1 MKRFLQSLFLLI
13 AISSTTLAQER
24 TITGTITSR
33 PDGLPVPNA
42 SIKIKGTTISGFSDG
57 AGRYSIKTPSIP
69 AVLIISY
76 IGYVSQE
83 VNVTNQSIVNV
94 GLQEDANQLNEVLVV
109 SYGTTN
115 KKVFTGSVGQIDAKD
130 FEKRPITNALS
141 SVVGSVPGVSTTIAS
156 GAPGSSPGIRI
167 RGFGSIN
174 ASSDALVV
182 VDGAVYNG
190 GVSNINP
197 DDIETISL
205 LKDAATTALYGS
217 RASNGVVQITTK
229 KGRIGKPTL
238 NFKATSGWLG
248 RGLQEYERV
257 DAFQYYP
264 VMWEG
269 LRNSLTYGSARIPLA
284 TANGIASGTISSY
297 NGISYS
303 GINTLLGYNPFN
315 VPGNQIVGL
324 DGAINP
330 NAQLLYAD
338 DLDWAEQAA
347 QGGKQRQNY
356 NMTYSG
362 ASETT
367 DYFGSFGYTNEEGY
381 LVKSSLKR
389 YNARLN
395 VNTQPLK
402 WFKTGINL
410 AGTYIDSQFDN
421 VDDGGGSS
429 FINPFYISRY
439 IGPIYPVNLHDAAGN
454 LILDENGNK
463 RYDFGDGRPFSQG
476 RHTIFENLQDSQ
488 NDVRAGITSRAYATI
503 NLYKG
508 LKFTTNISFDLEDIH
523 RRTYDN
529 PILGDG
535 APAGRSYHY
544 LYRTTNSTFNQ
555 ILDYT
560 KDFGKHHLDVLA
572 AHENFSYRYNTL
584 TGAKTGQIVE
594 GIVELPN
601 FSTITSASSNEN
613 NATVESYFSR
623 LNYNFDQKYLFSASL
638 RRDGNS
644 KFAPEVRWDNFWS
657 VGGGWNV
664 SEESFFKVGWID
676 QLKLRSS
683 YGVLGNAEG
692 LGNFPYQ
699 ALYQLGN
706 NNAAAPGLTQQSL
719 ANNELT
725 WETSKNFDVGID
737 FSLLKGRI
745 GGSFEY
751 YNRITDGLIFDV
763 PISLS
768 SGGTTASATNNF
780 TIPTNIG
787 AMHNR
792 GLELTINA
800 HAVKSNDF
808 NYRVGLNLTT
818 INNQITK
825 MPDQNPIIIDG
836 TKAYSVGHSVYDFYL
851 RDFYGV
857 DPQNGDALYRT
868 NTVTSNSRIIG
879 QDTLTT
885 VHGEAN
891 LRYVGASS
899 IPDLAGSMN
908 HTLSYKNFSLNFQ
921 FTFQLGGKVY
931 DGAYAS
937 LMHSGNYGTALSTD
951 ILNRWQT
958 PGQVTSV
965 PRMDG
970 GQVVNLGG
978 GNSSRWLTNASYLQ
992 LNSANLSYNIPKEW
1006 LSKINAKNAS
1016 LFVSGENL
1024 ALLSKRKGMNV
1035 SGSFSGTTNNSYNYS
1050 RIVSVGLNVTF

>member
-1 MKRFLQSLFLLI
+1 M
-13 AISSTTLAQER
+13 AQER
-24 TITGTITSR
+24 IITGTVSSK

-42 SIKIKGTTISGFSDG
+42 SIRVKGTTISSFSDA
-57 AGRYSIKTPSIP
+57 AGKFSIKVTSLP
-69 AVLIISY
+69 AVIVVSY
-76 IGYVSQE
+76 IGYVNQEINISSQSK
-83 VNVTNQSIVNV
+83 VDVT
-94 GLQEDANQLNEVLVV
+94 LAEDANQLNEVLVV

-115 KKVFTGSVGQIDAKD
+115 KKVFTGSVTQIDASD
-130 FEKRPITNALS
+130 FAQRPITNALS
-141 SVVGSVPGVSTTIAS
+141 SVVGSGPGISTTIAG
-156 GAPGSSPGIRI
+156 GAPGASPGIRI

-174 ASSDALVV
+174 ASSSALIVL
-182 VDGAVYNG
+182 DGAVFDG
-190 GVSNINP
+190 TIANINP

-238 NFKATSGWLG
+238 NFKATTGWIS
-248 RGLQEYERV
+248 RGLEEYDRV
-257 DAFQYYP
+257 DANQYYP
-264 VMWEG
+264 LMWEG
-269 LRNSLTYGSARIPLA
+269 LRNSLTYGSAAVPLA
-284 TANGIASGTISSY
+284 VANGIASGTISSY
-297 NGISYS
+297 NGINYS

-324 DGAINP
+324 DGQLNP
-330 NAQLLYAD
+330 NAQLLYPD
-338 DLDWAEQAA
+338 DLDWADQAA
-347 QGGKQRQNY
+347 KGGKQRQNY

-362 ASETT
+362 ASEST

-381 LVKSSLKR
+381 LIKSSLKR

-395 VNTQPLK
+395 VNTQPVK

-410 AGTYIDSQFDN
+410 AGSYTNSQFDN
-421 VDDGGGSS
+421 ADGGSS

-439 IGPIYPVNLHDAAGN
+439 IAPIYPVNLHDPAGN
-454 LILDENGNK
+454 LILDENGQP

-488 NDVRAGITSRAYATI
+488 NDIRAGINSRAYATL

-508 LKFTTNISFDLEDIH
+508 LKFTTNISFDLQDTH
-523 RRTYDN
+523 RRQYDN

-544 LYRTTNSTFNQ
+544 LYRTISSTFNQ
-555 ILDYT
+555 LLEYT
-560 KDFGKHHLDVLA
+560 KDFGKHHLDLLA
-572 AHENFSYRYNTL
+572 AHENYAYRYNTL
-584 TGAKTGQIVE
+584 SGAKTGQIVD

-601 FSTITSASSNEN
+601 FSTITTASSYED

-623 LNYNFDQKYLFSASL
+623 LNYNYDQKYLLSASF

-644 KFAPEVRWDNFWS
+644 KFAPSVRWDNFWS
-657 VGGGWNV
+657 VGGGWNI
-664 SEESFFKVGWID
+664 SEESFFKVGWVD

-699 ALYQLGN
+699 ALYQLGR
-706 NNAAAPGLTQQSL
+706 NNAAQPGFTQESL
-719 ANNELT
+719 PNNELT
-725 WETSKNFDVGID
+725 WESAKNFDVGID

-745 GGSFEY
+745 NGSFEY
-751 YNRITDGLIFDV
+751 FNRVTDGLIFDV
-763 PISLS
+763 PIALS
-768 SGGTTASATNNF
+768 SGGTAGTNNF

-787 AMHNR
+787 SLYNR
-792 GLELTINA
+792 GLELNINA
-800 HAVKSNDF
+800 HAVKGTNF

-825 MPDQNPIIIDG
+825 MPEQSPIIIDG

-851 RDFYGV
+851 RDYYGV
-857 DPQNGDALYRT
+857 DPQTGDALYKT
-868 NTVTSNSRIIG
+868 NTITANSRIVG

-885 VHGEAN
+885 MQGEAN
-891 LRYVGASS
+891 LRYTGNSA

-908 HTLSYKNFSLNFQ
+908 HTLSYKNFTLSFQ
-921 FTFQLGGKVY
+921 FTFQIGGKVY

-951 ILNRWQT
+951 ILDRWQT
-958 PGQVTSV
+958 PGQITNT
-965 PRMDG
+965 PRMDV
-970 GQVVNLGG
+970 GQVANYGAA
-978 GNSSRWLTNASYLQ
+978 NSSRWLTDASYLQ
-992 LNSANLSYNIPKEW
+992 LNAASLSYSIPREW
-1006 LSKINAKNAS
+1006 LAKVNAKNAS

-1024 ALLSKRKGMNV
+1024 ALLSSRKGMNV
-1035 SGSFSGTTNNSYNYS
+1035 SGSFAGTTNNSYNYN